1 MGSQVAEGH
10 EKSLAENLNITR
22 HYIILTSILYQVR
35 ALTSHNTEESEN
47 SPDSPH
53 LGEIERM
60 HKQCVPGAPPFF
72 VCGGDIATCDS
83 ELFLFI
89 KLESI
94 VVIVTNP
101 MFIMLWLHEAII
113 YHVKSG

>member
-1 MGSQVAEGH
+1 M
-10 EKSLAENLNITR
+10 
-22 HYIILTSILYQVR
+22 
-35 ALTSHNTEESEN
+35 SHNTEESEN

-60 HKQCVPGAPPFF
+60 HKQCVPGAPSFF
-72 VCGGDIATCDS
+72 VHSRDKATCDS
-83 ELFLFI
+83 DLFI

-101 MFIMLWLHEAII
+101 MFIML
-113 YHVKSG
+113 